1 MKMENFY
8 HGSMCASVEYVGLYF
23 NIFGLYLLSIFIKN
37 GLYFGLYRDQN
48 QIETKLSNTATMQW
62 IEVWFSQ
69 STISFKESAGN
80 CACQSCGDLC
90 KDAMNY

>member
-48 QIETKLSNTATMQW
+48 QIETKLSNTGYP
-62 IEVWFSQ
+62 
-69 STISFKESAGN
+69 KG
-80 CACQSCGDLC
+80 
-90 KDAMNY
+90 